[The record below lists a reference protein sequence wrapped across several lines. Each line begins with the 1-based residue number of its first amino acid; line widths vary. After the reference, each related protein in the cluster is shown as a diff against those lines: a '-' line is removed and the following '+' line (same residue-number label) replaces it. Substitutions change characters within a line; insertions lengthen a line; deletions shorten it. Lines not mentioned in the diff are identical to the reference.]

1 MYVCMYVYILLNN
14 IKNSNKYQIDILKM
28 FLRCFFKAFKKHSER
43 EFIHSY
49 SYEISPKFFKD
60 NR

>member
-1 MYVCMYVYILLNN
+1 MYLYILLNN
-14 IKNSNKYQIDILKM
+14 IKNSKKYQIDILKM

-43 EFIHSY
+43 DSYELRDSY

-60 NR
+60 NW